1 MSKMGQE
8 LDKRLEEN
16 KYEMW
21 EALKEISEG
30 KGVFSLDRL
39 EHAGNTIRDM
49 KELAVEVLAKID
61 GGE

>member
-21 EALKEISEG
+21 EVLKYIRQQILLG
-30 KGVFSLDRL
+30 
-39 EHAGNTIRDM
+39 HYAGNNHECAHC
-49 KELAVEVLAKID
+49 KLEKVLAKID
-61 GGE
+61 GDK

>member
-21 EALKEISEG
+21 ELLKKINFQDGWVFLEDIPEIE
-30 KGVFSLDRL
+30 K
-39 EHAGNTIRDM
+39 
-49 KELAVEVLAKID
+49 VLAKID